1 MESFES
7 NYKPSQ
13 PEPSSAIHVLVD
25 TDTNLR
31 TLEAAVCGSRRRK
44 GALFLE
50 LKKPGIAADKER
62 LRELLTELDRIAR
75 ALRGWGTADQLS
87 RRNAHPEGLAGDE
100 HIGTIVPRVMAEL
113 AAERHARTVEQA
125 REVL

>member
-1 MESFES
+1 MESFET

-13 PEPSSAIHVLVD
+13 AEKSNAIHELVD

-31 TLEAAVCGSRRRK
+31 TLEAAVCGLRRRK
-44 GALFLE
+44 DALFLE

-75 ALRGWGTADQLS
+75 ALRG
-87 RRNAHPEGLAGDE
+87 RNANLETPSGDVHISSIIDRCLAQM
-100 HIGTIVPRVMAEL
+100 V
-113 AAERHARTVEQA
+113 AERSAEGAR
-125 REVL
+125 